1 MEKGPNKYST
11 IISVGGGVVNNLCG
25 VLAGM
30 IYRGIGLV
38 HFTTT
43 TMGMLDAALDFKQAI
58 NHQQGKNLLGCYHPA
73 STIVIDP
80 DCTSSL
86 STRHTLNGIA
96 EALKH
101 AICQSED
108 MLKAIVEPV
117 IRDGPTAIHDGSYIE
132 DICKYSIEIKVPTL
146 DHYHDSDFNEMCPQY
161 GHAVGH
167 AVEYLSWKAR
177 SEPLLHGEAVC
188 IGMCVSAEIAFMRGL
203 CDQSVVDRHYS
214 SVTNVGLPA
223 FISES
228 LPTEA
233 ILSKMTYDKHFIKMP
248 SMGLCARIG
257 EMAMDEN
264 KSFAFQ
270 VTNDELRS
278 AMQLNKAKA
287 FSSKNPPI
295 MGSVAETIQD
305 KAFYPVCVPCPISTV

>member
-1 MEKGPNKYST
+1 
-11 IISVGGGVVNNLCG
+11 
-25 VLAGM
+25 M

-80 DCTSSL
+80 DVTATL

-101 AICQSED
+101 ALCQSED
-108 MLKAIVEPV
+108 MLTAIVEPV
-117 IRDGPTAIHDGSYIE
+117 VRDGISAIHDGSYIE
-132 DICKYSIEIKVPTL
+132 DVCKYSIEIKVPTL
-146 DHYHDSDFNEMCPQY
+146 DHYHASDFNEMCPQY

-167 AVEYLSWKAR
+167 AVEYLSWKDKR
-177 SEPLLHGEAVC
+177 EPLLHGEAVC

-203 CDQSVVDRHYS
+203 CDQSVVDLHYS
-214 SVTNVGLPA
+214 SVTNIGLPA
-223 FISES
+223 FIPENQSAEQ
-228 LPTEA
+228 
-233 ILSKMTYDKHFIKMP
+233 ILNKMTYDKHFIKMP
-248 SMGLCARIG
+248 SMGLLSRIG

-264 KSFAFQ
+264 ESFTFH
-270 VTNDELRS
+270 VTIDELR
-278 AMQLNKAKA
+278 AAIRLNKAKA
-287 FSSKNPPI
+287 YSWENPLTTN
-295 MGSVAETIQD
+295 GVAETIED
-305 KAFYPVCVPCPISTV
+305 EDVAAPAFYPVCAPCATNTVDE